1 MTPPRTGLI
10 WTFVALLVLSIG
22 TLVVTTFAS
31 AAEYNSQ
38 EEQGLPIETSLG
50 IHIGAWAG
58 YALGVA
64 GLITA
69 VILVVRLIASAR
81 RAATPPGSTD
91 PRRASRR

>member
-10 WTFVALLVLSIG
+10 WTFVTLLVLSIV
-22 TLVVTTFAS
+22 TLVVSTFAA

-50 IHIGAWAG
+50 IYIAAWAG
-58 YALGVA
+58 YALGAAAAV
-64 GLITA
+64 TA

-81 RAATPPGSTD
+81 KATRPSG
-91 PRRASRR
+91 